1 MTDKRSD
8 AYRDYKGDEF
18 SAPEGGVPHTTGGVQ
33 MAATKAPP
41 QYGRFIAM
49 AAGVLGFIIWALMPE
64 LPDAVDPEGQHFAL
78 NQQARLALG
87 LFVLAAIWWVFEVVP
102 VGVTAI
108 TIGVVQALF
117 HIRDARTAFT
127 DFMDPSVWFIVGA
140 LTIGTAFA
148 RSGLTNRIAYRMLAI
163 VGERVSMIY
172 LGAFVM
178 TAGLTLVMAH
188 SAVAPAVFP
197 LLAVIHSIYSE
208 DGKPTRFGKGIFIGM
223 AFTAGAGSIITL
235 FGAARGAVAIGFYRD
250 LVGREITFFELTYYM
265 LPVGVVMII
274 VLWLYIRFAF
284 TPEKTRIPGLQE
296 RARELHKT
304 LGPLSLRE
312 WTTIVITVGAVLG
325 MSLRS
330 VVPWL
335 GAIDKSAIIL
345 TATVLLFVT
354 GCLSLRHLE
363 SLPLNIIL
371 LFGGAMSIGFCL
383 WQTGAAQ
390 WLAIYWLNALPTSS
404 AFLFVVG
411 MTVFI
416 LIMTNLIMNVA
427 AIAISLP
434 VALAIAPYLGVAPEV
449 ILYSALAAA
458 GMPFLALVGAAP
470 NAIAYQSRQFSA
482 LEFFRAGVPASALL
496 VIVIAIFVWKIWPWM
511 GMPITVP
518 T

>member
-1 MTDKRSD
+1 MAEPPIDDTISHDI
-8 AYRDYKGDEF
+8 Y
-18 SAPEGGVPHTTGGVQ
+18 SAPEGGVPHGSGGIPIVPERP
-33 MAATKAPP
+33 KVN
-41 QYGRFIAM
+41 RLKLFAM
-49 AAGVLGFIIWALMPE
+49 LLGILGFVIWAVLPD
-64 LPDAVDPEGQHFAL
+64 LPDAVDPQGQHFGL
-78 NQQARLALG
+78 DKQGRLALG

-102 VGVTAI
+102 IGVTAI
-108 TIGVVQALF
+108 TIGVVQAIF
-117 HIRDARTAFT
+117 QIRDARTAFT
-127 DFMDPSVWFIVGA
+127 DFMDPSVWFIIGA

-148 RSGLTNRIAYRMLAI
+148 KSGLTNRIAYRMLAL

-172 LGAFVM
+172 FGSFVM

-197 LLAVIHSIYSE
+197 LLAVIHSIYSD
-208 DGKPTRFGKGIFIGM
+208 DGRPTRFGRGLFIGM

-265 LPVGVVMII
+265 LPVGIVMI
-274 VLWLYIRFAF
+274 VLLWLYILVAF
-284 TPEKTRIPGLQE
+284 PPEKKVIPGLKV
-296 RARELHKT
+296 RAKRLHES
-304 LGPLSLRE
+304 LGPLRWRE
-312 WTTIVITVGAVLG
+312 WLTLSITFVAVLT

-330 VVPWL
+330 VVPLL

-345 TATVLLFVT
+345 TATVLFFST
-354 GCLSLRHLE
+354 GCLRLRDLE

-390 WLAIYWLNALPTSS
+390 WLAIHWLNALPSSS
-404 AFLFVVG
+404 AFLFTVG
-411 MTVFI
+411 LTVFV

-449 ILYSALAAA
+449 VLFSALAAA
-458 GMPFLALVGAAP
+458 GMPFLSLVGAAP

-482 LEFFRAGVPASALL
+482 LEFFRAGVPASAML
-496 VIVIAIFVWKIWPWM
+496 VLVVALFIWKIWPWM
-511 GMPITVP
+511 GMPT
-518 T
+518 TL